1 MIKFI
6 TRFLSFI
13 ISSFLIILP
22 ISADSSKIYKD
33 KYQNPIN
40 VLNSFLWKDKKGGY
54 IGLSSKIQIK
64 NRNLNNTIHPVSID
78 TSNIKMALSKLKYK
92 NLETEEV
99 NFIFNNYFIEE
110 LSKNVSR
117 GLLMANNSQDVIFK
131 LVHEN
136 KEILKNNLLTKSKGI
151 VFVEK
156 NSLNIIFFNIHDCE
170 IKNILKKEKRKFYR
184 RSQLFPKN
192 KNKNCHNNKKEIL
205 VTSKNGIYKKKTDS
219 EFYWLIF
226 TPKSLKANT
235 LN

>member
-40 VLNSFLWKDKKGGY
+40 VLNSFLWKDEKGGY

-156 NSLNIIFFNIHDCE
+156 NSLNIIFFNI
-170 IKNILKKEKRKFYR
+170 
-184 RSQLFPKN
+184 
-192 KNKNCHNNKKEIL
+192 NN
-205 VTSKNGIYKKKTDS
+205 
-219 EFYWLIF
+219 F
-226 TPKSLKANT
+226 
-235 LN
+235 

>member
-1 MIKFI
+1 M
-6 TRFLSFI
+6 
-13 ISSFLIILP
+13 
-22 ISADSSKIYKD
+22 
-33 KYQNPIN
+33 
-40 VLNSFLWKDKKGGY
+40 WKDDKGGY

-136 KEILKNNLLTKSKGI
+136 NEILMNKETIEKARKS
-151 VFVEK
+151 VERMT
-156 NSLNIIFFNIHDCE
+156 E
-170 IKNILKKEKRKFYR
+170 IGR
-184 RSQLFPKN
+184 
-192 KNKNCHNNKKEIL
+192 
-205 VTSKNGIYKKKTDS
+205 
-219 EFYWLIF
+219 
-226 TPKSLKANT
+226 
-235 LN
+235 